1 MVRIVGSPARQLN
14 VPWCDRC
21 ILRSN
26 GGFKDFA
33 PDELAFMVDFKLR
46 HGRAWA
52 GDTIFDPTGPAPL
65 CCTIFSGWAA
75 QYRLS
80 PDGKRQV
87 INVLF
92 PGDTIG
98 LEAALGG
105 VALHAVQAV
114 TDVTFCVLDG
124 ARLRDLVNTGGLGLR
139 LLHLLAH
146 QNLQLSRHLSIM
158 NAGTGRANLASF
170 IYETYSRLAQR
181 RLIQGLTFQLP
192 LSSSQLAEVLGMTPV
207 HLQRVKRALR
217 EERLVLLENKTV
229 QILDLDRLA
238 RAALLSSTS
247 LDKTPL
253 L

>member
-1 MVRIVGSPARQLN
+1 MVRMVGSPARQLQ

-21 ILRSN
+21 VLRSSQ
-26 GGFKDFA
+26 GFKDFA
-33 PDELAFMVDFKLR
+33 PDELAFMVDFKVG

-52 GDTIFDPTGPAPL
+52 GDNIFDPTGSDPL

-75 QYRLS
+75 EYRLS
-80 PDGKRQV
+80 PDGERQV
-87 INVLF
+87 VNVLL

-105 VALHAVQAV
+105 VPLHAVQAV

-124 ARLRDLVNTGGLGLR
+124 ARLRELLNTGGLGLR
-139 LLHLLAH
+139 LLHLLAN
-146 QNLQLSRHLSIM
+146 QNVQLSRRLSIM
-158 NAGTGRANLASF
+158 SASGARANLASF

-181 RLIQGLTFQLP
+181 RMIQGLTFQLP
-192 LSSSQLAEVLGMTPV
+192 LTSRQLAGVLGMTPV
-207 HLQRVKRALR
+207 HLQRVIRALR
-217 EERLVLLENKTV
+217 EERLVLLKNKTV

-238 RAALLSSTS
+238 RVVPLNSTS
-247 LDKTPL
+247 LNEAPL